1 MKSEEARE
9 LLVPHLDGE
18 LDVATN
24 ARLLAYLDR
33 DPAMRRELAQ
43 LRELLTAVAD
53 APEIE
58 VDPDMRREFDAML
71 GRAKRGDSPMGE
83 KRRVGSRVSS
93 FPSPAWTAA
102 AAVCVV
108 AAGLVGWFA
117 AWRVHPGGA
126 AGQVETAAEV
136 EALRRDIAV
145 LRDVLLDGSLQDR
158 SPGARLQTIGWAEQL
173 DTPDPAVLEVL
184 ITALETDP
192 IANVRL
198 AALEAL
204 RRHVSV
210 EGVRTR
216 LADSL
221 DRQTDPLVQ
230 IALIGVLV
238 DAGVP
243 EARAPL
249 ERLLAAPEVIPSV
262 KSTAQRGL
270 VRL

>member
-1 MKSEEARE
+1 MTPEEARE
-9 LLVPHLDGE
+9 LLVPHLDDE
-18 LDVATN
+18 LDAETT
-24 ARLLAYLDR
+24 ARLLAYLER
-33 DPAMRRELAQ
+33 DPTMRRELAQ
-43 LRELLTAVAD
+43 LRELLAVVAD

-58 VDPDMRREFDAML
+58 VDPDMRRDFDAMVA
-71 GRAKRGDSPMGE
+71 RAKRVHTPVREENG
-83 KRRVGSRVSS
+83 VGSRVSS
-93 FPSPAWTAA
+93 FPSPVWTV
-102 AAVCVV
+102 AAVCVAV
-108 AAGLVGWFA
+108 AGLVGWFA
-117 AWRVHPGGA
+117 AWRVLHGGA
-126 AGQVETAAEV
+126 AGGVETAAEV
-136 EALRRDIAV
+136 EALRRDVAM
-145 LRDVLLDGSLQDR
+145 LRDVLLDGSLQNR

-173 DTPDPAVLEVL
+173 DAPDPEVLEAL
-184 ITALETDP
+184 IATLETDP

-204 RRHVSV
+204 RRHVAE